1 MSHDLNDTLIFV
13 KVVEQGSFIAAAN
26 ALGLPKTT
34 VSRKVQD
41 LEARLGARLL
51 HRTTRRLGLTEAGA
65 VYHEHCQRIARE
77 LEEAES
83 AVGQLQAGPRGWLRF
98 SVPYSAGISW
108 VAPILGEFHRQHP
121 EVRLEMIMTS
131 DKVDP
136 IAEGVDVALHMGT
149 LPDSTMVAR
158 KLATF
163 RTQVFAS
170 PYYIERHGEPLH
182 PDDLQHHRTLALS
195 NGRGG
200 GTRLCWPLRNGK
212 QSGEFLVQPI
222 LLANDSAAL
231 IGGLVCGEGLVL
243 ASDATIKPLIEA
255 GKARRVLGGWV
266 GPDLDFN
273 AVFPGGRMLSP
284 KVRAFV
290 DFLVDKLNF
299 DVSYMMAQCPAKLAT
314 QQAEDGAEFTLCSGV
329 AMNTQSLASL
339 PRVAATPA
347 PVPAALETEAED
359 EEDAALV

>member
-1 MSHDLNDTLIFV
+1 MTHDLNDTLIFV

-108 VAPILGEFHRQHP
+108 VAPILGEFHKQHP

-136 IAEGVDVALHMGT
+136 IAEGVDVALHMG
-149 LPDSTMVAR
+149 A
-158 KLATF
+158 
-163 RTQVFAS
+163 
-170 PYYIERHGEPLH
+170 LH
-182 PDDLQHHRTLALS
+182 PVEKLLTLGLAF
-195 NGRGG
+195 G
-200 GTRLCWPLRNGK
+200 P
-212 QSGEFLVQPI
+212 FLV
-222 LLANDSAAL
+222 L
-231 IGGLVCGEGLVL
+231 GLVIAL
-243 ASDATIKPLIEA
+243 
-255 GKARRVLGGWV
+255 RRRHE
-266 GPDLDFN
+266 P
-273 AVFPGGRMLSP
+273 
-284 KVRAFV
+284 
-290 DFLVDKLNF
+290 
-299 DVSYMMAQCPAKLAT
+299 
-314 QQAEDGAEFTLCSGV
+314 EEE
-329 AMNTQSLASL
+329 
-339 PRVAATPA
+339 
-347 PVPAALETEAED
+347 PAAEAD
-359 EEDAALV
+359 SPSAS